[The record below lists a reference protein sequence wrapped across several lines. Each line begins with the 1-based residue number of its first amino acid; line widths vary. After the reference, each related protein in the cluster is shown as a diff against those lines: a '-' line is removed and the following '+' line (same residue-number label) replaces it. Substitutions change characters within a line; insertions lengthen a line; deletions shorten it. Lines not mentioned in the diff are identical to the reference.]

1 MLEKNPQILTADPP
15 LFEVVFFID
24 QCWCDAYGLYLKG
37 WLHCHQYRLNA
48 LVVRVGTDN
57 ARVEDFHDRPDLLN
71 FFPDHAHVVHGG
83 FEVYVA
89 CRPGVPV
96 TFEVETAAGTRTIDV
111 DLPRRELPPPLK
123 QPDAPWAPGG
133 PPFFLDFIKMVNE
146 RHLSILEIG
155 SRIVGDAS
163 GDFRRNFPDAGKY
176 IGFDIHP
183 APGVDVVGDAHALSS
198 LVGEGAVDAVFSLS
212 VLEHLAM
219 PWIIAAEIN
228 RVLKPGG
235 YVFHSTPQTWP
246 LHETPN
252 DFWRFS
258 DHGLQI
264 LFGPFFGFEVVEAT
278 MINPVTIYPEHREGP
293 HLLLPL
299 NPGFGNACI
308 LSRKIAEVPQN
319 TLAGFSGNSELSER
333 SRQYPRRLEP

>member
-1 MLEKNPQILTADPP
+1 MNDHADAVPP
-15 LFEVVFFID
+15 FEVAYYID

-37 WLHCHQYRLNA
+37 WLHCHQHRLDA
-48 LVVRVGTDN
+48 LTVHVGPDS
-57 ARVEDFHDRPDLLN
+57 ARVVDFHDRPDLLN
-71 FFPDHAHVVHGG
+71 FFADHPHVVHSG

-96 TFEVETAAGTRTIDV
+96 GFEVATKAGRRTLAV
-111 DLPRRELPPPLK
+111 ELPRRELPPPLK
-123 QPDAPWAPGG
+123 QPGKPWAPGG
-133 PPFFLDFIKMVNE
+133 PPFFLDFIDMVND

-155 SRIVGDAS
+155 SRIVGGAS
-163 GDFRRNFPDAGKY
+163 VDFRRNFPGAGNY

-219 PWIIAAEIN
+219 PWIVAAEIN

-235 YVFHSTPQTWP
+235 HVFHSAPQAWP
-246 LHETPN
+246 IHEYPN

-278 MINPVTIYPEHREGP
+278 MINPVQLYPEHREGP
-293 HLLLPL
+293 HLQLPF

-308 LSRKIAEVPQN
+308 LSRKVAELPDSVL
-319 TLAGFSGNSELSER
+319 TSFDRGLTGLAER
-333 SRQYPRRLEP
+333 SRQYPRRP